1 MNYRSFLQL
10 KAVSGSFEVH
20 PPYCEELMEAAV
32 NHMERLLSESPEPL
46 SFIVL
51 MPDYREPT
59 PNALLRIEASQFKK
73 KQITIPA
80 YEHEFRHGFQH
91 VLNRF
96 VLFIYFVMLWVFL
109 FRSEL
114 NVRSA
119 HGTVIVWLQN
129 MAGHQRWEP
138 TEERVK
144 MVMEAFRPGR
154 ERERDRQEL
163 LSPTRQGSTSDN
175 KDVLVQWNYIKILT
189 AIFFV

>member
-1 MNYRSFLQL
+1 
-10 KAVSGSFEVH
+10 
-20 PPYCEELMEAAV
+20 MEAAV
-32 NHMERLLSESPEPL
+32 NHMERLLGDSPEPL
-46 SFIVL
+46 SFVVL

-59 PNALLRIEASQFKK
+59 PNALVRIEGSQFKR
-73 KQITIPA
+73 KQVTIPA

-96 VLFIYFVMLWVFL
+96 VFRKNLFLTLIFCD

-129 MAGHQRWEP
+129 TAGHQRWEP
-138 TEERVK
+138 SEDRVQAL
-144 MVMEAFRPGR
+144 MEAFRPGR

-163 LSPTRQGSTSDN
+163 LSPTRQGSTSDS
-175 KDVLVQWNYIKILT
+175 KEVLVVQ
-189 AIFFV
+189 